1 MKSPFLAPCGFV
13 ALGAV
18 HAVQDPTC
26 VDCEAPLLANTDW
39 GNGVLA
45 SGNYYSPSKTETGL

>member
-1 MKSPFLAPCGFV
+1 MKSPFLALCGLA
-13 ALGAV
+13 ALGTV

-26 VDCEAPLLANTDW
+26 VDCAAPLLGNSDW

-45 SGNYYSPSKTETGL
+45 GGDYYSPSKTGI